1 MMLREGESGFIH
13 DYNAVRD
20 YASNI
25 DGGLFSLQHLFVPVN
40 ISNRHWIFLWVD
52 FINTTI
58 TAYDSSDEN
67 HDNQIYLQAMHR
79 YLYDEMFKS
88 TSPDQRPDI
97 TTWEMTWKTQDMSS
111 SLPRQQNGFDC
122 GVFTLFSIYLLSRG
136 VALTSTS
143 YSQETLTKRKIRQ
156 SLAFL
161 LLEANE
167 L

>member
-1 MMLREGESGFIH
+1 MQ
-13 DYNAVRD
+13 D

-25 DGGLFSLQHLFVPVN
+25 DGGLFSLQHLFVPIN
-40 ISNRHWIFLWVD
+40 ISDQHWIFLWVD
-52 FINTTI
+52 INNTTI
-58 TAYDSSDEN
+58 RAYNSSGEN

-79 YLYDEMFKS
+79 YLYNEMFKS
-88 TSPDQRPDI
+88 TSPDQRPNI
-97 TTWEMTWKTQDMSS
+97 ATWGMTWKTQDMSS
-111 SLPRQQNGFDC
+111 SSPRQLNGCDC

-156 SLAFL
+156 SLVLTFL